1 MLKTALLIS
10 LASLSACATLV
21 NGTSQTVTISTAPPG
36 ATCTVDRMGA
46 RIGAV
51 PQTPGSLRLDKSKN
65 DLSVTCSKSGFQ
77 TANITRAPSF
87 GAATLGNIIAGG
99 VIGLVVDAASGASYD
114 YPADIRLDLAADA
127 APELPPIALQQP
139 SFDHGSRYVSD
150 RTTGPIVAR
159 RMIRTLDPVTAH
171 TASY

>member
-1 MLKTALLIS
+1 MAF
-10 LASLSACATLV
+10 LSACATIV

-77 TANITRAPSF
+77 TANVTRAPSF
-87 GAATLGNIIAGG
+87 GVATLGNIIAGG

-127 APELPPIALQQP
+127 ASGSPPLASRQP
-139 SFDHGSRYVSD
+139 SFDRGARYVSD
-150 RTTGPIVAR
+150 PVTALVGQ
-159 RMIRTLDPVTAH
+159 RTLDPVTAH